1 MRLPQSLH
9 PTPSS
14 QSSSS
19 LVGTNASVVFEDADF
34 DRAVRGTVEGPFFNK
49 GEACTASS
57 RLLVQRSIY
66 DRFVEKLAAGVRKLV
81 VGSSMD
87 PRTHVG
93 PCVSK
98 KQQERV
104 LNYIE
109 IGKNAGA
116 QIAAQG
122 HLPSDPACKNGFFV
136 QPTAFKNI
144 TRDMRIAQEEILD

>member
-1 MRLPQSLH
+1 MVLMTGS
-9 PTPSS
+9 TPAGAATAKSAS
-14 QSSSS
+14 DTIKPVV
-19 LVGTNASVVFEDADF
+19 LELDGKNASVVFEDADF
-34 DRAVRGTVEGPFFNK
+34 DRAVRGAVEGPFFNK

-93 PCVSK
+93 PCVSR

-109 IGKNAGA
+109 IGKNASA
-116 QIAAQG
+116 
-122 HLPSDPACKNGFFV
+122 
-136 QPTAFKNI
+136 
-144 TRDMRIAQEEILD
+144 